1 MTGPLPVGL
10 EMTRILFV
18 DDEINILQGLR
29 RLLRP
34 FAQNWVMDFASSG
47 DEALAKLAA
56 APADVVVSDMRMPG
70 MDGAQLLERV
80 RHEYPQTMRIILSGY
95 SDREVVLRSI
105 GAAHRYLAKPCTPD
119 ALRQAIQASERA
131 RTTLRQD
138 TVRTMVSEMNC
149 VPSLPSAYEA
159 LMHEFESPNASLVRV
174 AEIVERDPGMTA
186 QVLRV
191 CNSLLFGLRTEV
203 SSAPMAVTL
212 MGLRTV
218 ASLFLSMQIFKQFDV
233 TSVTGL
239 ELEAVCDHSLSTAW
253 LAREIARAEGCSS
266 RMAEDAFTAALLH
279 DVGKLLLGL
288 NFPDLYREV
297 VTASAAGHATTAE
310 AERAVFGADHAEV
323 GAFLLNLWGLPQLL
337 VDAVAQH
344 HSLSPGRPVLNVTTV
359 VHIADALDAEHRGEL
374 RSGLDAS
381 YLASLGLVS
390 RLDAWR
396 QLRSTVP
403 GTTAA
408 IDTVA

>member
-1 MTGPLPVGL
+1 
-10 EMTRILFV
+10 
-18 DDEINILQGLR
+18 
-29 RLLRP
+29 
-34 FAQNWVMDFASSG
+34 
-47 DEALAKLAA
+47 
-56 APADVVVSDMRMPG
+56 
-70 MDGAQLLERV
+70 
-80 RHEYPQTMRIILSGY
+80 
-95 SDREVVLRSI
+95 
-105 GAAHRYLAKPCTPD
+105 
-119 ALRQAIQASERA
+119 
-131 RTTLRQD
+131 
-138 TVRTMVSEMNC
+138 MVSEMNC

-266 RMAEDAFTAALLH
+266 RMAEKTPSPQRCCTTC
-279 DVGKLLLGL
+279 KLLLGL
-288 NFPDLYREV
+288 NFPSVREV
-297 VTASAAGHATTAE
+297 LSDRGRTRHGGRD
-310 AERAVFGADHAEV
+310 RARCVRGADYAEV
-323 GAFLLNLWGLPQLL
+323 RAFLRPVGTAGP
-337 VDAVAQH
+337 ARRC
-344 HSLSPGRPVLNVTTV
+344 GRPPPLHGAGPAGLNVTTI
-359 VHIADALDAEHRGEL
+359 VHVADAIDTEHRAGGPT
-374 RSGLDAS
+374 GLDHG
-381 YLASLGLVS
+381 YLTALGLTG

-396 QLRSTVP
+396 QLRSTVAGVP
-403 GTTAA
+403 A
-408 IDTVA
+408 DTIA